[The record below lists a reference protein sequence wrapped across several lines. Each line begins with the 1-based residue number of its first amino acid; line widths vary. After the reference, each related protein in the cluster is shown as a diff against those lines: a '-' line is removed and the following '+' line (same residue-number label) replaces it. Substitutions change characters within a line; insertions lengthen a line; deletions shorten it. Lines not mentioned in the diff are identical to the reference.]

1 MRLYGEAAEAS
12 GKQKEVSDHYGEGP
26 PVPIP
31 NTEVKLA
38 SAEDTWLEAAWENR
52 TLPTHC
58 IFFAVFIVLSGLN
71 AQYGTENGRRYGAG
85 VYGVDGC
92 FSLQGGNG
100 VCGCC
105 S

>member
-38 SAEDTWLEAAWENR
+38 GAEDTWLEAAWENR
-52 TLPTHC
+52 ALPT
-58 IFFAVFIVLSGLN
+58 FFYLCRIKDADVS
-71 AQYGTENGRRYGAG
+71 
-85 VYGVDGC
+85 
-92 FSLQGGNG
+92 
-100 VCGCC
+100 C